1 METHVIIGFKIK
13 PGQVDKFT
21 THIKKI
27 IPDTRSFEGCIDVG
41 FYFNSDDE
49 NDLVVFESWESR
61 AHYEKYFAW
70 RTETG
75 ALGAIASY
83 LDDEPSIRY
92 LTKSDI

>member
-1 METHVIIGFKIK
+1 M
-13 PGQVDKFT
+13 
-21 THIKKI
+21 KKI
-27 IPDTRSFEGCIDVG
+27 LFIILSLFIFSCDSDDDSSSSSSSEIEGCIDVG

>member
-1 METHVIIGFKIK
+1 METQVIINFKLK
-13 PGQVDKFT
+13 SDAVDAFK
-21 THIKKI
+21 THIKEL

-41 FYFNSDDE
+41 FYFNSDDKT
-49 NDLVVFESWESR
+49 DLVVFETWQSR

-75 ALGAIASY
+75 ALEAIASY
-83 LDDEPSIRY
+83 MSDEPSLRY